1 MPDFTSEIEI
11 DVDEFWYECSRSE
24 KEELI
29 DILEESG
36 WVKRITP
43 KGTTPTEN
51 LPSVLEIEWQDMCNK
66 LSDIRLRI
74 STEDEE
80 TIKEILMKY

>member
-11 DVDEFWYECSRSE
+11 YVDEFWQECSRSE

-29 DILEESG
+29 DILEQDG
-36 WVKRITP
+36 WVKRTKP
-43 KGTTPTEN
+43 RGTAPTEN
-51 LPSVLEIEWQDMCNK
+51 LPSILDIEWQEICNK

-74 STEDEE
+74 SIEDEE
-80 TIKEILMKY
+80 IIKEILMKY

>member
-11 DVDEFWYECSRSE
+11 EVDEFWHECSRTE
-24 KEELI
+24 KDELI

-36 WVKRITP
+36 WVKRIKP
-43 KGTTPTEN
+43 KGGSFKEIS
-51 LPSVLEIEWQDMCNK
+51 PSILEIEWKEMCDK

-80 TIKEILMKY
+80 TIKDILLKY

>member
-11 DVDEFWYECSRSE
+11 YVDEFWQECSRSE

-29 DILEESG
+29 DILEEGG
-36 WVKRITP
+36 WVKR
-43 KGTTPTEN
+43 TTPTEN

>member
-1 MPDFTSEIEI
+1 MPE
-11 DVDEFWYECSRSE
+11 
-24 KEELI
+24 
-29 DILEESG
+29 
-36 WVKRITP
+36 
-43 KGTTPTEN
+43 TEN
-51 LPSVLEIEWQDMCNK
+51 HLPSILEIEWQEMCDK